1 MRNATVRS
9 PPDNTRLGTESCR
22 NVVDVNITLVNVT
35 RLDLL
40 SSIDRYSSTPG
51 THLST
56 RQEFPPLYIP
66 VNSGMEQTISSPVFQ
81 KERGA
86 SRFQPTWAVLAD
98 KAIVVEP

>member
-1 MRNATVRS
+1 MQSIFFLMSGESRCSQS
-9 PPDNTRLGTESCR
+9 PG
-22 NVVDVNITLVNVT
+22 V
-35 RLDLL
+35 
-40 SSIDRYSSTPG
+40 
-51 THLST
+51 HLNT

>member
-1 MRNATVRS
+1 M
-9 PPDNTRLGTESCR
+9 
-22 NVVDVNITLVNVT
+22 TLVNVT

-40 SSIDRYSSTPG
+40 SSIDRYSSIPG
-51 THLST
+51 VHLNT

-81 KERGA
+81 KKERGA

>member
-1 MRNATVRS
+1 M
-9 PPDNTRLGTESCR
+9 
-22 NVVDVNITLVNVT
+22 NITLVKVT

-40 SSIDRYSSTPG
+40 SSIDRFSSIPG
-51 THLST
+51 VHLNT